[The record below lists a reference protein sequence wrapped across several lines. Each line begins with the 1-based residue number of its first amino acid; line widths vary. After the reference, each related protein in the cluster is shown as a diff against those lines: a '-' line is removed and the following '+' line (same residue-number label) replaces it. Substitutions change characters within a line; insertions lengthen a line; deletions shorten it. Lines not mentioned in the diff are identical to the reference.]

1 MADLSEQLAAFTDA
15 LPEIVPQG
23 FNLSPTSAVEQL
35 TQAQPAPVPVEPA
48 VQPQAELQTFKTED
62 EVERARQLLLNNPTQ
77 MVPQI
82 DQMFGKGVSTQI
94 LKKEYQIPEAPP
106 EAGIFGK
113 ALQGTQDVLS
123 AAARGAIGAGAEMA
137 QTYENFGSINNAQFT
152 EMVDEKAA
160 EIEASRGTPLTSAER
175 SELELK
181 ESMAFRN
188 TWSLKN
194 PFMNA
199 KIGDPDDLPDYSA
212 DTALNNLATIG
223 VAGQT
228 LDVRDA
234 LSAPDTIKGSVV
246 EGISQFVT
254 GYSMLGGGGGI
265 IRGLLTG
272 AAADAVAFDPLDANI
287 STFIDSSEQE
297 WMKKFIPQALVKD
310 VDDSEWEAR
319 MKSSIEGGILG
330 ALIEGPI
337 AIIKFSR
344 GLKKAKAEKAANG
357 SVSDQTLTELEE
369 LEETIQSFSDLSANG
384 KPKGAIAADG
394 MFTTP
399 DGMKFDPALG
409 GKRRLDLEIP
419 KVDEPRYSVYDL
431 DGEVPPKAPEADGAP
446 KVDTGNAPKPEV
458 TATAPKA
465 PVAPSAMVGSTAMFK
480 AAIRGTTKT
489 NEIVPISALDLEGND
504 IGLFNWDNMDGP
516 VDAMKVMDSTQQAL
530 ADSGVLS
537 ARGLGEKQ
545 TLDSVYNQAVDDVEG
560 MIGGNADDIR
570 STFLEAEK
578 VTRDSAQ
585 RIVSGKMLL
594 QSTGRR
600 IAELSDTITRAA
612 KTNDT
617 NTTMER
623 QLINLMTLHTDVQA
637 SVKGIQTA
645 TARAVGAGRI
655 RTADALDDVALDAL
669 AQYGGSKQVQKL
681 AKKIAAAKG
690 NPKAQA
696 KIMRRATEN
705 KFWGVLNEVWL
716 NAILSGPRTHIL
728 NLGANSFNMLLRPA
742 IRGVGGALT
751 GNTQAMEE
759 GARQYVYLIGEV
771 MDSIQYLAT
780 VGRTQKDGSMANAF
794 KAFYNAESVLDTAT
808 KFDPKLG
815 GNQRAISAGD
825 GNVRGNG
832 LVKGAVN
839 ALGKAVTTS
848 NRALTAEDE
857 LFKQII
863 FRSRMR
869 AMVTSQAHRLDA
881 KALKEMG
888 YKDAKDYTVGEM
900 GKAMNSKEVLAER
913 WQKMVASGQVLDD
926 LDAKDAFISKNLGSY
941 NHTSKS
947 ATEALGEA
955 REGTFTTP
963 LRQGTFTS
971 DMQKLIARNPWMRQ
985 IMPFVQTPTNILRTS
1000 FERMPF
1006 LNLLMKRQR
1015 ELLFKTGTPDEK
1027 AIIVGN
1033 MTMGA
1038 AFTYAA
1044 FNFAQNGKITGGGPS
1059 YSAESDKAK
1068 LWNASPDWQPYSVN
1082 IGTDDKPQWIELKR
1096 LDPHGMIFG
1105 IVGDVYEMLEY
1116 MGDDV
1121 DNELFDLVPMVA
1133 ASFANN
1139 VMSKT
1144 YMMSLSDTMKLMDG
1158 SSDGNKFQNFFD
1170 YRAASAIPYS
1180 SLSYQMNQ
1188 NENEVM
1194 TELRTTTDRIK
1205 SRIWGMD
1212 NSTPKHDWLT
1222 GEAVATP
1229 DYALGFIR
1237 QKKLNTKGNI
1247 TAEVYEELRNLNHG
1261 FVGPQRTMGDIELNA
1276 VQFQR
1281 YNELVG
1287 TVEVRGGT
1295 LLENIHKVI
1304 NGSRYEDARRSAEI
1318 NNPRSSDDPRV
1329 QQINV
1334 QIQIARKRAEAALL
1348 KEYPE
1353 LREAFNSNK
1362 RNRKLMQAGRDAE
1375 PLIKQ
1380 VD

>member
-23 FNLSPTSAVEQL
+23 FNLSPTPAVEQL

-94 LKKEYQIPEAPP
+94 LKKEYQIPEATP

-123 AAARGAIGAGAEMA
+123 AAARGAVGAGAEMA

-223 VAGQT
+223 IAGQT

-254 GYSMLGGGGGI
+254 GYAMLGGGGGI

-297 WMKKFIPQALVKD
+297 WMKRFIPQALVKD

-330 ALIEGPI
+330 GLIEIPI
-337 AIIKFSR
+337 ALIKFSR

-357 SVSDQTLTELEE
+357 SVSEQTLTELEE

-409 GKRRLDLEIP
+409 GKRRLDLETP
-419 KVDEPRYSVYDL
+419 KVDTPVEQAQPQV
-431 DGEVPPKAPEADGAP
+431 PKAPEADGAP
-446 KVDTGNAPKPEV
+446 KVETGNAPKPEV

-480 AAIRGTTKT
+480 AAIRGATKT

-530 ADSGVLS
+530 ADSGALS
-537 ARGLGEKQ
+537 KQGLGEKQ
-545 TLDSVYNQAVDDVEG
+545 TLDTVYNQAVNDVEG

-600 IAELSDTITRAA
+600 IAELSDTITRSA
-612 KTNDT
+612 KTGDT
-617 NTTMER
+617 NTAMER

-669 AQYGGSKQVQKL
+669 AQYGGSRQVQKL

-696 KIMRRATEN
+696 KIMRKATEN
-705 KFWGVLNEVWL
+705 KFWGVINEVWL

-759 GARQYVYLIGEV
+759 GARQYVYLVGQAMESV
-771 MDSIQYLAT
+771 QYLAT
-780 VGRTQKDGSMANAF
+780 VGRTQKDSSMANAF
-794 KAFYNAESVLDTAT
+794 KAFYNSESVLDTAT
-808 KFDPKLG
+808 KFDPSLG

-832 LVKGAVN
+832 LVKGSVN
-839 ALGKAVTTS
+839 ALGKVVTTS

-869 AMVTSQAHRLDA
+869 AMVTTQAHRLDK
-881 KALKEMG
+881 KALKDMG
-888 YKDAKDYTVGEM
+888 YENPKDYIAGEM
-900 GKAMNSKEVLAER
+900 DKAINSKEVLAER

-926 LDAKDAFISKNLGSY
+926 LDAKDIFISKNLGSY

-971 DMQKLIARNPWMRQ
+971 DIQKLIARNPWMRQ
-985 IMPFVQTPTNILRTS
+985 VMPFVQTPTNILRTS
-1000 FERMPF
+1000 FERTPL
-1006 LNLLMKRQR
+1006 LNLAMKRQR
-1015 ELLFKTGTPDEK
+1015 EIRKNGTPDEK
-1027 AIIVGN
+1027 AIMRGNFAVG
-1033 MTMGA
+1033 T
-1038 AFTYAA
+1038 AFTIAA

-1068 LWNASPDWQPYSVN
+1068 LWNSSPDWQPYSVN
-1082 IGTDDKPQWIELKR
+1082 IGTDEKPQWIELKR

-1121 DNELFDLVPMVA
+1121 DNELIDLVPMVA

-1158 SSDGNKFQNFFD
+1158 SADGNKFKNFFD

-1180 SLSYQMNQ
+1180 SMSYQLNQ

-1212 NSTPKHDWLT
+1212 ASTPKHDWLT

-1237 QKKLNTKGNI
+1237 QKKLNKKGNI

>member
-1 MADLSEQLAAFTDA
+1 MADLFEQVAALTDG
-15 LPEIVPQG
+15 LTGNVSDG
-23 FNLSPTSAVEQL
+23 FNLSPTSAAEQL
-35 TQAQPAPVPVEPA
+35 LQYRPAPAPVEPA

-82 DQMFGKGVSTQI
+82 DQLFGEGASIQI
-94 LKKEYQIPEAPP
+94 LQKNYQIPEPEE
-106 EAGIFGK
+106 EAGFFGNL
-113 ALQGTQDVLS
+113 LQGTQNVLS
-123 AAARGAIGAGAEMA
+123 AGVRGSLNAGAEMR
-137 QTYENFGSINNAQFT
+137 QTFENLGSINNAQFT
-152 EMVDEKAA
+152 EMVDVKAA
-160 EIEASRGTPLTSAER
+160 EIEAARGTPLTSAER
-175 SELELK
+175 SELELT

-194 PFMNA
+194 PLMNA
-199 KIGDPDDLPDYSA
+199 KIGDPEELPDYNA
-212 DTALNNLATIG
+212 DTVLEGLATVGI
-223 VAGQT
+223 AGQT
-228 LDVRDA
+228 VDLQSA
-234 LSAPDTIKGSVV
+234 LGAPNTVVGSLV
-246 EGISQFVT
+246 EGMSQFFT
-254 GYSMLGGGGGI
+254 SYAMLGGGGGV
-265 IRGLLTG
+265 IRGLFAG
-272 AAADAVAFDPLDANI
+272 GAADAVAFDPLDANI
-287 STFIDSSEQE
+287 STYFDSTEQE
-297 WMKKFIPQALVKD
+297 WLKKYIPQSLVKD
-310 VDDSEWEAR
+310 ADDTEWEAR
-319 MKSSIEGGILG
+319 MKSSVEGGILG
-330 ALIEGPI
+330 TLIEGPI
-337 AIIKFSR
+337 AIIKLSR
-344 GLKKAKAEKAANG
+344 GLKRARAERAANG
-357 SVSDQTLTELEE
+357 SVSEQTLTELEE

-384 KPKGAIAADG
+384 KPRGSMTPDG

-399 DGMKFDPALG
+399 DGMKFDPAQAG
-409 GKRRLDLEIP
+409 NRRLDLEIP
-419 KVDEPRYSVYDL
+419 KAEEPRYSLYDL
-431 DGEVPPKAPEADGAP
+431 DDQVPPKAPEADVAP
-446 KVDTGNAPKPEV
+446 RVETGNAPKPEV
-458 TATAPKA
+458 TTTAPTA
-465 PVAPSAMVGSTAMFK
+465 PVAPSAMVGNSAMFK
-480 AAIRGTTKT
+480 AALRGANET

-516 VDAMKVMDSTQQAL
+516 VDAMQIMDSTQQAL
-530 ADSGVLS
+530 ADSGALS

-570 STFLEAEK
+570 ATFLDAER

-600 IAELSDTITRAA
+600 ITELADTITRAA
-612 KTNDT
+612 KNKDT

-655 RTADALDDVALDAL
+655 QTADALDDVALDAL
-669 AQYGGSKQVQKL
+669 AQFGGSKQVQKL

-696 KIMRRATEN
+696 NIMRRAGEN

-716 NAILSGPRTHIL
+716 NSMLSGPRTHIL

-742 IRGVGGALT
+742 IRGIGGALT

-759 GARQYVYLIGEV
+759 GARQYVYLIGEA
-771 MDSIQYLAT
+771 MESIQYLAT

-794 KAFYNAESVLDTAT
+794 KAFYNSESVLDTAT
-808 KFDPKLG
+808 KFDFELG
-815 GNQRAISAGD
+815 GNKRAISAGD
-825 GNVRGNG
+825 GNVLGNG
-832 LVKGAVN
+832 LVKGSVN
-839 ALGKAVTTS
+839 ALGKFATTS

-869 AMVTSQAHRLDA
+869 AMVTTQAHRLDA
-881 KALKEMG
+881 KALKDMG
-888 YKDAKDYTVGEM
+888 YKDAKDYISGEM
-900 GKAMNSKEVLAER
+900 GKAINSKEILAER

-926 LDAKDAFISKNLGSY
+926 LATKEAFISKHLGSY

-947 ATEALGEA
+947 ATEALSDA

-963 LRQGTFTS
+963 LRNGTFTS

-985 IMPFVQTPTNILRTS
+985 LMPFVQTPTNILRTS
-1000 FERMPF
+1000 FERMPI
-1006 LNLLMKRQR
+1006 LNLAMKRQR
-1015 ELLFKTGTPDEK
+1015 ELLKNGTPDEK
-1027 AIIVGN
+1027 AIIAGN
-1033 MTMGA
+1033 MAVGT
-1038 AFTYAA
+1038 AFAVTA

-1059 YSAESDKAK
+1059 YSAESDQAK
-1068 LWNASPDWQPYSVN
+1068 LWNASPEWQPYSVN
-1082 IGTDDKPQWIELKR
+1082 IGTDEKPNWFELKR

-1105 IVGDVYEMLEY
+1105 IVGDVNEMLEY
-1116 MGDDV
+1116 MGDDNDDEV
-1121 DNELFDLVPMVA
+1121 NNLVAMIA

-1144 YMMSLSDTMKLMDG
+1144 YMMSVSDTMKLMDG
-1158 SSDGNKFQNFFD
+1158 SSNGDKFKNFAD
-1170 YRAASAIPYS
+1170 YRLASFIPYS
-1180 SLSYQMNQ
+1180 SFSYQMNQ

-1194 TELRTTTDRIK
+1194 TELRTTTDRIR

-1212 NSTPKHDWLT
+1212 ESTPKHDWLT

-1237 QKKLNTKGNI
+1237 QKKLDKEGNI
-1247 TAEVYEELRNLNHG
+1247 TAEVYEELRNLEHG

-1281 YNELVG
+1281 YNQLVG
-1287 TVEVRGGT
+1287 TLEVRGGT
-1295 LLENIHKVI
+1295 LIENIHKVI
-1304 NGSRYEDARRSAEI
+1304 TGSRYEDARRSAEI

-1348 KEYPE
+1348 NEYPE
-1353 LREAFNSNK
+1353 LREAFNSNS
-1362 RNRKLMQAGRDAE
+1362 RNRKLIQAGRDAD
-1375 PLIKQ
+1375 PLITR